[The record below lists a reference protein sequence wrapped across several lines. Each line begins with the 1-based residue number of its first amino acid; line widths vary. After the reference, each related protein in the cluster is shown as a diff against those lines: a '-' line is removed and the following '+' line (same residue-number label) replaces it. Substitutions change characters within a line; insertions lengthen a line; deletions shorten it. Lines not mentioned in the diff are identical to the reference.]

1 MKTDQR
7 SRAEEFGRRAEFWAK
22 CFLLLKGFRTI
33 NERFKARGGEIDL
46 IVKRSKTLVFVE
58 VKARRNRAMLAEA
71 FEGVRQDRI
80 INAARYFLS
89 QNPQYSD
96 YTIRFDVIG
105 LAPSNWPVHIVDAF
119 QTN

>member
-1 MKTDQR
+1 MRTDQR
-7 SRAEEFGRRAEFWAK
+7 AQAEKFGRRAEFWAK
-22 CFLLLKGFRTI
+22 YYLLLKGFRI
-33 NERFKARGGEIDL
+33 IHERFKARGGEIDL
-46 IVKRSKTLVFVE
+46 IVTRGKTLAFVE
-58 VKARRNRAMLAEA
+58 VKARRKRTMLAEA
-71 FEGVRQDRI
+71 YEGVRQDRI

-105 LAPSNWPVHIVDAF
+105 LAPFVWPVHIVDAF